1 MSQIHESGVH
11 HVTTFFI
18 ENVRFLISGFVG
30 HEKNTS
36 ICAFLHEKK
45 KFLSWIWHFQTL
57 MITLSLFIL
66 ISRNVYENF
75 LWMKVNWY
83 LHYFFEI
90 QSVKLTKWK
99 LKLWNW
105 KRLSSSNRLF
115 RRKKQ
120 VWDFMIY
127 LFYCKYYCTSS
138 PRNFWR
144 DDNSKIQT
152 VLPDDFDNVST
163 LCEREFLIF
172 PHCIMSS

>member
-1 MSQIHESGVH
+1 
-11 HVTTFFI
+11 
-18 ENVRFLISGFVG
+18 
-30 HEKNTS
+30 
-36 ICAFLHEKK
+36 
-45 KFLSWIWHFQTL
+45 

-138 PRNFWR
+138 PRFFWR

-152 VLPDDFDNVST
+152 VLPDGQINVCTQEVTKELISRILLSVLAIYSTFPLYLTRSLDYTYIYLDRCFHEIIFD
-163 LCEREFLIF
+163 RE
-172 PHCIMSS
+172 